1 MLLSLFFFGIYAT
14 IYITTYYEKLSKAGQ
29 LLLIFIRGLS
39 VTFLE
44 VVEGNRAFVV
54 SCIFRFILKSWQKT
68 PPFRGRLPYTPTTSG
83 CYETLNGLT
92 RSHLM
97 ASLIHVIHY

>member
-54 SCIFRFILKSWQKT
+54 SCIFRFILKSWRKGSLLPT
-68 PPFRGRLPYTPTTSG
+68 P
-83 CYETLNGLT
+83 
-92 RSHLM
+92 
-97 ASLIHVIHY
+97 